1 MQSFMLLNRKTL
13 LFIFVLLTN
22 ITLAK
27 AQSLTQT
34 IRGRIIDADT
44 RTVIEGAIVE
54 VSDIEPK
61 LHSISD
67 HEGLFKINDV
77 PVGRHNLKIS
87 LMGYEQRL
95 MPNILVVAGKE
106 LILEVELREQY
117 HQLKDIVVKVHSD
130 KTRVANDM
138 ALISARGFTVEET
151 KRYAGAINDPAR
163 MVASYAGVNS
173 DGSGNNDIIVRG
185 NNPRNIQWRLEGIE
199 IPNPNH
205 FGYEGLTGGPINALN
220 SQMLANSAFYTGA
233 FNPQYGNAL
242 AGIFDMKLRTG
253 NNEKREYSFSLGVL
267 GTDITVE
274 GPFKKGTQASYLA
287 NYRYSTLSLLDQLG
301 IVNFNGVPK
310 YQDGSFKIHLPTQK
324 IGTLTLF
331 GLGGRS
337 SINAEYFDETDKNK
351 ILEKSELIS
360 QLAVVGM
367 SHHLPIND
375 KIYLKNTVSFAN
387 NRSQGMNQRPTSTT
401 DFKEYF
407 NARFD
412 NNVVRFAST
421 LNYKFDVRNQLQA
434 GIILSQYNFNFRSKY
449 FDEPSGNYVT
459 DQDNKGDAQL
469 VQAFASWRWRLT
481 EQLTLV
487 NGLHSQKTS
496 LNNTISIEP
505 RSALR
510 YDFAKGQALSIG
522 FGVHSKMEALPN
534 YFALVN
540 NTTPNKSMDFA
551 KAKHYVLGYENKLGK
566 QLFLKAEVYY
576 QELYNIGIDSNKSS
590 SYSLL
595 NQDEL
600 FTTRALV
607 NKGKGKNVG
616 LELTLERYFHNN
628 YYFLIT
634 GSVFD
639 SKYLA
644 GDNIWHNTRYNG
656 NFTSNFLMGKEFVLK
671 NKNGKNRVFGVNT
684 RISYLGGRRLMP
696 IDLAASQAAGKSIFV
711 ESKAFEQK
719 NDDVFSVNLGLV
731 YRIDRKRCNHE
742 IKLDIQNITNN
753 QANIDYY
760 YNSTTKKISTIKQ
773 LSTLPVLSYT
783 INF

>member
-34 IRGRIIDADT
+34 IRGRIIDADA

-67 HEGLFKINDV
+67 HKGLFKINNV
-77 PVGRHNLKIS
+77 PVGRHNIKIS
-87 LMGYEQRL
+87 LMGYEQRQ

-106 LILEVELREQY
+106 LILEIELREQY

-185 NNPRNIQWRLEGIE
+185 NNPRNIQWKLEGIE

-205 FGYEGLTGGPINALN
+205 FASEGLTGGPINALN

-287 NYRYSTLSLLDQLG
+287 NYRYSTLSLLDQAG

-310 YQDGSFKIHLPTQK
+310 YQDGSFKIHLPTQNM
-324 IGTLTLF
+324 GTFTLF

-337 SINAEYFDETDKNK
+337 SINAEYFDEADKNK
-351 ILEKSELIS
+351 LIEKWAQIS
-360 QLAVVGM
+360 QLAILGI
-367 SHHLPIND
+367 SHQFPIND
-375 KIYLKNTVSFAN
+375 KMYLKNTVSFSN
-387 NRSQGMNQRPTSTT
+387 NSSQGISQRPTSTT

-407 NARFD
+407 NAKLD

-469 VQAFASWRWRLT
+469 LQAFASWRWRLT

-487 NGLHSQKTS
+487 NGVHSQKTS

-540 NTTPNKSMDFA
+540 NMNPNKSMDFA